1 MPFTT
6 LNLGLTLTIPT
17 SGTRN
22 WGSTMLTTTWTKIS
36 NHGHT
41 GSGDGNTISTSGL
54 AANSVTKA
62 KLAKNIGF
70 EQFATLLAPSGTT
83 QTVNWDN
90 GVIQKL
96 SLGSA
101 SGNVTLTLSN
111 PIEGA
116 TYRLFVTQ
124 GATARTL
131 TWPASVKWINGQA
144 PILSTTNGDIDI
156 VDLYWDGTNYFGD
169 WELDYA

>member
-6 LNLGLTLTIPT
+6 LSLGLTLTIPT
-17 SGTRN
+17 NGTRN
-22 WGSTMLTTTWTKIS
+22 YGTTLLNTTWTKIS
-36 NHGHT
+36 NHAHT
-41 GSGDGNTISTSGL
+41 GSGDGAVISTSAL

-70 EQFATLLAPSGTT
+70 EQASTLTPSGTT
-83 QTVNWDN
+83 QTVDWDN

-96 SLGSA
+96 NVGSA

-111 PIEGA
+111 PIIGA
-116 TYRLFVTQ
+116 TYRMFVIQ

-131 TWPASVKWINGQA
+131 VWPAAVKWVNGQA
-144 PILSTTNGDIDI
+144 PILSTANGAIDM
-156 VDLYWDGTNYFGD
+156 VWLYWDGTNYFGD
-169 WELDYA
+169 WEVAYA